1 MTFNARDYAVVAK
14 TSFTS
19 AEERERAE
27 EVLALCADKPIRKLT
42 PMDFADGAL
51 KPKRA
56 FEAYKTRENGKKGG
70 MPCKKQ

>member
-1 MTFNARDYAVVAK
+1 MTFNARDYAVVPK

-27 EVLALCADKPIRKLT
+27 AVLALCVNKPIRQLT
-42 PMDFADGAL
+42 PMDFADGRL

-56 FEAYKTRENGKKGG
+56 FETYQCRNVPERKDLRY
-70 MPCKKQ
+70 PS